1 MPLPQLWPVFFF
13 LALGSFV
20 LSFLVSWQVK
30 FIRPEFWPVAR
41 YNLIVL
47 PFLYLANLALGYAF
61 VRAHAAVKNLPF
73 LSAAQA
79 FFYYL
84 FLFLFSAVL
93 VGDRVPPAK
102 ALAGFFLIVLGIWVL
117 KK

>member
-1 MPLPQLWPVFFF
+1 MPLSQLLLVFFLLTF
-13 LALGSFV
+13 GSLV

-30 FIRPEFWPVAR
+30 FIRPDFWSVAR

-47 PFLYLANLALGYAF
+47 PFLYLANLALGNAF

-93 VGDRVPPAK
+93 VGDKLPVTR
-102 ALAGFFLIVLGIWVL
+102 ALAGFLLIVLGIWVL
-117 KK
+117 RK